1 VTGAGEVGAR
11 GGGVSGWPEIELAVE
26 LELPG
31 LRLGLE
37 LITRS
42 PSIALVG
49 SSGAGKTTVL
59 RILAGLETRARG
71 RVRFDSELW
80 QSPGRASTPPWARGV
95 GWVPQHDL
103 LFPHL
108 TVRDN
113 LAFAGADA
121 EALAEVSAAM
131 GLTPLLDRRPRKLS
145 GGERQRVALGRALV
159 AEPRLLLLDEPY
171 SALDRSLRTGIQD
184 WVRDWAARNR
194 VPMVLVTH
202 DDRDVRALAGET
214 WELRG
219 GVLAPLA

>member
-1 VTGAGEVGAR
+1 MIGGAR
-11 GGGVSGWPEIELAVE
+11 GGALGDGGSAWPEIELAVA

-31 LRLGLE
+31 VRLDLE
-37 LITRS
+37 LVTRS

-59 RILAGLETRARG
+59 RILAGLETRAQG
-71 RVRFDSELW
+71 KVRFGSELW
-80 QSPGRASTPPWARGV
+80 QSPGEATMPPWTRRV

-108 TVRDN
+108 SVRDN
-113 LAFAGADA
+113 LAFAGANGH
-121 EALAEVSAAM
+121 ALEEISTAM
-131 GLTPLLDRRPRKLS
+131 GLGPLLDRRPRKLS
-145 GGERQRVALGRALV
+145 GGERQRVALGRALLSQ
-159 AEPRLLLLDEPY
+159 PRLLLLDEPY

-184 WVRDWAARNR
+184 WVRDWAVRHH

-214 WELRG
+214 WELRAG
-219 GVLAPLA
+219 TLAPLG